1 MTSNATENK
10 TGITTPSDTEIRIER
25 LFDAPREAVW
35 EAYTDPELMAQ
46 WLGPRDGEMSVE
58 EMDVRPGGAYRYT
71 HRTSDGGEHRFSGE
85 YREVDAPN
93 VLEAT
98 FRYEPIDDFSVARLE
113 LEEIDGGRTRLV
125 AISTFN
131 SKEARDG
138 MLQSGMEKGV
148 VEGYDK
154 LDELLARRQK

>member
-1 MTSNATENK
+1 MNATSTTE
-10 TGITTPSDTEIRIER
+10 ITTPSDTEIRIER
-25 LFDAPREAVW
+25 EFDAPPELIW
-35 EAYTDPELMAQ
+35 EAYTDPELMAE
-46 WLGPRDGEMSVE
+46 WLGPRDGEMTVQ
-58 EMDVRPGGAYRYT
+58 EMDVRPGGTYRYT
-71 HRTSDGGEHRFSGE
+71 HRSSDGSEHRFSGE
-85 YREVDAPN
+85 YREVEAPR

-98 FRYEPIDDFSVARLE
+98 FVYEPIDDFSVDRLE

-154 LDELLARRQK
+154 LDEQLARRQK